1 MISTFVEPNRRRVLS
16 RSTSLLKTIV
26 PASFALFEPS
36 PSPNEPPRVSDVLFS
51 VRLLMSKSQ
60 LSVVVVVSVQLGML
74 KTPNERINR
83 AIIP

>member
-1 MISTFVEPNRRRVLS
+1 MISTFVEPNR
-16 RSTSLLKTIV
+16 
-26 PASFALFEPS
+26 
-36 PSPNEPPRVSDVLFS
+36 DVLFS